1 MNYLYDEL
9 KVGQKAS
16 FSKTISEGDVYLFA
30 GISGDINPAHL
41 NEEYAKE
48 TFFKTR
54 IAHGL
59 ISAGLVSAVLGN
71 VMPGHGAIWVKQELN
86 FIAPVIFG
94 DTVTATV
101 EVLEKLDKKQIRV
114 KATCANQHGTVV
126 LEGEGIVSCPRVKVG

>member
-9 KVGQKAS
+9 YIGQKGTFA
-16 FSKTISEGDVYLFA
+16 KTMTETDVYQFA

-41 NEEYAKE
+41 NEEYAKN

-59 ISAGLVSAVLGN
+59 LSAGLISCVLGTI
-71 VMPGHGAIWVKQELN
+71 MPGHGTIWISQQLN
-86 FIAPVIFG
+86 FLAPVKFG

-101 EVLEKLDKKQIRV
+101 EIIEKLEKKVKI
-114 KATCANQHGTVV
+114 KATCTKQDGTVV
-126 LEGEGIVSCPRVKVG
+126 LEGEGLISPPRVKVQ